1 MYLLKSH
8 LLQRLSSSSRKLCKA
23 QQVYHTL
30 SQTSIP
36 CNGMPVLR
44 TRNLPFKSPEVHYTS
59 FLILSIHLLKRFRPT
74 NVICLR
80 TCNVVPKP
88 QCIFWT
94 VCAQPKVRTPKMCPP
109 KGKSIPP
116 ERVKHQIDTPRKGK
130 KSNRYPPKAIYPNR
144 YYYANLQHRRW
155 PLILRNLLR
164 IRDFEVSRPSV
175 SYISSYK
182 TRY

>member
-1 MYLLKSH
+1 MYLLTSH
-8 LLQRLSSSSRKLCKA
+8 LLERLSSSNRLCKA

-59 FLILSIHLLKRFRPT
+59 FLILSIHLLKQFRPT

-80 TCNVVPKP
+80 TCNIVPKP

-94 VCAQPKVRTPKMCPP
+94 VNFQ
-109 KGKSIPP
+109 GSING
-116 ERVKHQIDTPRKGK
+116 T
-130 KSNRYPPKAIYPNR
+130 S
-144 YYYANLQHRRW
+144 
-155 PLILRNLLR
+155 ILRTILSFVSPSYSFR
-164 IRDFEVSRPSV
+164 IYYRSLF
-175 SYISSYK
+175 IIFI
-182 TRY
+182 